1 MVRSRTRV
9 HVGLFA
15 IAGWLAIAGLLI
27 VSGYATVPT
36 DPSPVVDAIF
46 AGRLSTKTP
55 GAAIIV
61 IRDGKV
67 LKKSA
72 YGMADIEH
80 GVPFATDTSTRLGSV
95 SKQFTAMAIMLLA
108 EQGKLDYDDPITR
121 FLPELSRFGNQITIR
136 NLLNHTGGLPD
147 YYDVMVEVTGVERPL
162 TRHALDT
169 YERWGKPRFAPGER
183 YEYSNPG
190 YELLALIVERA
201 SGEVFGDFIAE
212 HIFGPLGMKN
222 SVVLDERPHTLAK
235 RAVGYQVD
243 GDGYAVDD
251 DDPLNYIIGS
261 GGVYS
266 TVEDLY
272 LWDQALYGDKLV
284 SQATLAKAFSPARL
298 NSGELFPYGFGW
310 RLDEHLGRKRI
321 AHGGSWIGFRT
332 FIGRYVDDR
341 FSVIV
346 LTNLAEADPE
356 GIADTI
362 AAIYLS
368 EGDVPNRLASTVIVN
383 ARVLDGTGA
392 PARSENVRF
401 IDDRIV
407 EVGAFEPTS
416 RDTVVDAGGLVLAP
430 GFIDTHSHA
439 DDDILEH
446 PDALGAVNQGIT
458 TAVVGQDGGSRFPLQ
473 DFFDELEAKKAAINI
488 ASYAGF
494 GTIRSQVMGDDFRR
508 PAKPE
513 EIEAMRALL
522 RDEMGAG
529 ARGLSTGL
537 EYDPGIYSSREEV
550 IALAREAAGLEG
562 RYISHIRS
570 EDRWFWDAI
579 DEIIA
584 IGRATDM
591 PVQISHIKLALHSEW
606 GKADQLIQILDV
618 ARASGVDIT
627 ADIYPYPYWE
637 STLTVLF
644 PDRDFENRKTA
655 EFALSQITTPEGAHL
670 GIYKPNPAYAGKTI
684 REISQLRG
692 TDPATTLMDL
702 IREAQAYE
710 KRTGETDVE
719 SVVATSMSEAD
730 IERLMLWPHTNLCT
744 DGSLVASHPRGFG
757 SYPRLL
763 GRYVRERKIMD
774 LATAVYK
781 SSGLAARHMGFPD
794 RGEIRPAMK
803 ADLVLLDPD
812 TVIDR
817 ATPASPEEL
826 SLGIERVWVNGE
838 TVFEDAKPTGKLPG
852 QVIR

>member
-1 MVRSRTRV
+1 V
-9 HVGLFA
+9 HVEPFA
-15 IAGWLAIAGLLI
+15 IAGWLAIACVPML
-27 VSGYATVPT
+27 SGCATVT
-36 DPSPVVDAIF
+36 TESSPVVDAIF

-80 GVPFATDTSTRLGSV
+80 GVPFETDTSTRLGSV
-95 SKQFTAMAIMLLA
+95 SKQFTAMAIMMLA

-169 YERWGKPRFAPGER
+169 YERWGEPRFAPGER

-201 SGEVFGDFIAE
+201 SGEVLGDFVAQ

-272 LWDQALYGDKLV
+272 LWDQALYGDELV

-362 AAIYLS
+362 AAIYLNA
-368 EGDVPNRLASTVIVN
+368 GDAPNRPASTVIVN
-383 ARVLDGTGA
+383 AKVMDGTGA

-407 EVGAFEPTS
+407 EVGAFEPSS
-416 RDTVVDAGGLVLAP
+416 RDKVVDAGGLVLAP

-473 DFFDELEAKKAAINI
+473 DFFDALEAKKAAINI

-494 GTIRSQVMGDDFRR
+494 GTIRSEVMGDDFRR

-522 RDEMGAG
+522 RDEMAAG

-537 EYDPGIYSSREEV
+537 DYDPGIYSSREEV

-562 RYISHIRS
+562 RYISHVRS

-591 PVQISHIKLALHSEW
+591 PVQISHIKLALHSDW
-606 GKADQLIQILDV
+606 GKADQLIQILDT

-684 REISQLRG
+684 REISEMRG
-692 TDPATTLMDL
+692 ADPATTLMDL
-702 IREAQAYE
+702 IRESLAYE
-710 KRTGETDVE
+710 KRTGDTDVE

-757 SYPRLL
+757 SYPRVL

-852 QVIR
+852 QIIR